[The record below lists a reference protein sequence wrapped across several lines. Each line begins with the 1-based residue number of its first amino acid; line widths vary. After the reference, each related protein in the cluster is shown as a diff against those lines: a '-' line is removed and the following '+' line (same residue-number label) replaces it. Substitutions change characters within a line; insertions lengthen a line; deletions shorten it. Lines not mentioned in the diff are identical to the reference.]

1 MALTG
6 EKISTK
12 DPILTQDAYD
22 QNALMLL
29 TVPGIGNYIYPFKNI
44 INTYD
49 QYVKLSSESLQ
60 TIKSALEINTTS
72 ENSRILFGGGYVD
85 IGNIY
90 DTSGI
95 ATTDGTNYIMIGMNN
110 ESGNDGPTLFIGKR
124 GGSYSRLNKNG
135 YYFYNNDGVG
145 LDAYQYATNGSI
157 SGSMTQR
164 MKPNDENFYWDINFP
179 NIYFKVQSSGSGY
192 GDIYMNSPTSSAYAV
207 ITLGSTVPQFYL
219 GNLPLKTNTGIYG
232 SGYKSGIEFTDD
244 TKTSFVYGAGNELA
258 SLFKYNTTEC
268 EFKLGASNNFDNVLY
283 FMQPNRESL
292 GSDSFMYGY
301 NNRTNSHG
309 SSQVN
314 IRSDGFYNTAINQ
327 TARVDFRWNH
337 GGVDSTTSPTSPQS
351 WLRSQVGF
359 GSYNTM
365 SELRSNVNST
375 NCYSELQLES
385 SRSSNFVTLRAGYG
399 LNDTRIDLNG
409 TLTRF
414 SMIDGS
420 RLLTY
425 YLKNSTPA
433 FNVDLHN
440 KQLTISD
447 MEVWSTNGTTFLSP
461 SLTGT
466 PTAPS
471 VVDPSDSST
480 AIATTAFVQNKLTK
494 PLDPVIPISSSQAIT
509 PSEGSMYI
517 IIGSGVNVNVVN
529 GTGTFFI
536 QNQAV
541 DNLYILPGGSN
552 TIQYS
557 DISGDS
563 VLVTLPVEASNI
575 ASAAFIKTSNG
586 YFKI

>member
-1 MALTG
+1 
-6 EKISTK
+6 
-12 DPILTQDAYD
+12 
-22 QNALMLL
+22 
-29 TVPGIGNYIYPFKNI
+29 
-44 INTYD
+44 
-49 QYVKLSSESLQ
+49 
-60 TIKSALEINTTS
+60 
-72 ENSRILFGGGYVD
+72 
-85 IGNIY
+85 
-90 DTSGI
+90 
-95 ATTDGTNYIMIGMNN
+95 
-110 ESGNDGPTLFIGKR
+110 
-124 GGSYSRLNKNG
+124 
-135 YYFYNNDGVG
+135 
-145 LDAYQYATNGSI
+145 
-157 SGSMTQR
+157 
-164 MKPNDENFYWDINFP
+164 
-179 NIYFKVQSSGSGY
+179 
-192 GDIYMNSPTSSAYAV
+192 
-207 ITLGSTVPQFYL
+207 
-219 GNLPLKTNTGIYG
+219 
-232 SGYKSGIEFTDD
+232 
-244 TKTSFVYGAGNELA
+244 
-258 SLFKYNTTEC
+258 
-268 EFKLGASNNFDNVLY
+268 
-283 FMQPNRESL
+283 
-292 GSDSFMYGY
+292 
-301 NNRTNSHG
+301 
-309 SSQVN
+309 
-314 IRSDGFYNTAINQ
+314 
-327 TARVDFRWNH
+327 
-337 GGVDSTTSPTSPQS
+337 
-351 WLRSQVGF
+351 
-359 GSYNTM
+359 
-365 SELRSNVNST
+365 
-375 NCYSELQLES
+375 
-385 SRSSNFVTLRAGYG
+385 
-399 LNDTRIDLNG
+399 
-409 TLTRF
+409 
-414 SMIDGS
+414 MIDGS